1 MDYIKKHYDQFSL
14 RFLKGDRE
22 KYKEL
27 AEEQGKSL
35 NQLIIELLDAES
47 ARVRENEQ
55 KKRVVAYAKM
65 LTDTGLSEKVINSI
79 CDVARDNQVKKILLS
94 SMGIHFDVIE
104 YDPIFGEVSYI
115 GFKTAVLLK
124 DGTRISLDGGGG
136 GSMSEGDQ
144 TRKFSYYGRFDIP
157 IPREEIGAIVICD
170 TTYELN
176 DLN

>member
-1 MDYIKKHYDQFSL
+1 MDYIKNHYDQFSL

-79 CDVARDNQVKKILLS
+79 CDVARDNHVKKILLFGS
-94 SMGIHFDVIE
+94 RARGDYYRASDIDLAAYGANISRFRLDLEELVPTLLTFDVVDMTGKPSKRILDTIHRE
-104 YDPIFGEVSYI
+104 GR
-115 GFKTAVLLK
+115 VL
-124 DGTRISLDGGGG
+124 
-136 GSMSEGDQ
+136 
-144 TRKFSYYGRFDIP
+144 Y
-157 IPREEIGAIVICD
+157 EEI
-170 TTYELN
+170 
-176 DLN
+176 

>member
-1 MDYIKKHYDQFSL
+1 M
-14 RFLKGDRE
+14 KGDRE

-79 CDVARDNQVKKILLS
+79 CDVARDNHVKKILLFGS
-94 SMGIHFDVIE
+94 RARGDYYRASDIDLAAYGANISRFRLDLEELVPTLLTFDVVDMTGKPSKRILDTIHRE
-104 YDPIFGEVSYI
+104 GR
-115 GFKTAVLLK
+115 VL
-124 DGTRISLDGGGG
+124 
-136 GSMSEGDQ
+136 
-144 TRKFSYYGRFDIP
+144 Y
-157 IPREEIGAIVICD
+157 EEI
-170 TTYELN
+170 
-176 DLN
+176 